1 MDSDEEDFVFF
12 GTPIEREED
21 SISRKKKAIAE
32 SSGQL
37 RTLPAWK
44 QEVRDDEGR
53 RRFHG
58 AFTGG
63 YSAGYYN
70 TVGSKEGI
78 SLCWNYNAPVMDLII
93 NRHAVSV
100 NFKNECVGWAPQTF
114 VSSRKSR
121 AEFKEQNI
129 LNFLDDDEKADL
141 EGRFLGT
148 SSQFD
153 TFGSTAAEIARKQA
167 EKEQKQR
174 PSIIPGPAPDELVI
188 PATESVGVKLLLKM
202 GWSRGRSIK
211 DSHTDA
217 LYDARRQAR
226 RAFIAFS
233 TDDTKVKVTESE
245 RTKDDIQNFPEQ
257 SVNDDAQSSKIT
269 PVYVLNSKQ
278 DLYGLGFDPYK
289 HAPEFREMKRSRLS
303 SKTGPGHS
311 KNFSTRDSL
320 FGLKSGKAAPGFGIG
335 ALEELGAEDED
346 VYATGYEFEET
357 YVQEEGEEPSVLTLE
372 NPKKKDQKEH
382 GNLPGFKVTS
392 NSDYKMERFEAPL
405 IPKDFVPHHAFS
417 GPREINRQNYEVP
430 PPDVPPPEDSNLKL
444 LIEGVA
450 NLVAKCGKLYEDL
463 SREKNRSNQLFNFL
477 SGGTG
482 HDYYARKLWEAQ
494 QKCNDQTR
502 VQLDGKMPPGVQR
515 LTAESR
521 GQILGEKPL
530 EKTFEDASSSV
541 SSKDIQLQY
550 NLVDTFTK
558 SESFSELSEFEK
570 PFKDDPA
577 KQERF
582 EQFIK
587 AKYKGGLRS
596 GSSSLAG
603 NMSEAARAQERLSFE
618 AAADAIEKR
627 KQSRGSKFSTP
638 SSMDFIPGGVMEF
651 TSGTVEPTKDQPVVD
666 FKEKKLCPKR
676 EEFQWRPS
684 PLLCKRFDLVD
695 PYMGKPAPAPRI
707 RSKMDTLIFTS
718 DSVKGTKVEEP
729 VTAKKDISVL
739 QQPANKDITKSIAE
753 NGTEEEVEV
762 ENIERPVDLYK
773 AIFSDDSDDE
783 VEDNNIM
790 KVENQ
795 EKKAEVANNTLSRL
809 RAGDFLKSLGKELG
823 IEVPPDTPYPTQK
836 SGKDAPQRETVD
848 EYAKPDIMNGENNM
862 VSLKHDLPQDQGG
875 PSKDDTGYGH
885 MLDNRNIKTK
895 GTSISDGKSKSSKS
909 NGEKYEDDRKVK
921 SPLVSNQN
929 HRSSSEEDRSR
940 KRSIKLDREKYDRYK
955 KTKTPSTHR
964 LDYRSSSS
972 SEEDRSRKRSRHHR
986 HRRHDVESDSSS
998 DDERDRRSSRSK
1010 GRREKSSR
1018 EKSNGSKK
1026 HSKHH
1031 KHGKHESP
1039 SRSSHYRVDK
1049 EDSYSRKE
1057 KRRRE

>member
-1 MDSDEEDFVFF
+1 MDSDEEDLVFF

-70 TVGSKEGI
+70 TVGSKEG
-78 SLCWNYNAPVMDLII
+78 
-93 NRHAVSV
+93 
-100 NFKNECVGWAPQTF
+100 WAPQTF

-141 EGRFLGT
+141 EGQFLGT

-233 TDDTKVKVTESE
+233 SDDTKVKVTESE
-245 RTKDDIQNFPEQ
+245 HTKDDIQNFPEQ
-257 SVNDDAQSSKIT
+257 LVNDDAQTSKIT
-269 PVYVLNSKQ
+269 PVYVLNPKQ

-289 HAPEFREMKRSRLS
+289 HAPEFRDMKRSRLS

-311 KNFSTRDSL
+311 KNVSTRDSL
-320 FGLKSGKAAPGFGIG
+320 FGLKSGKIAPGFGIG
-335 ALEELGAEDED
+335 ALEELDAEDED
-346 VYATGYEFEET
+346 VYATGYEFEEA
-357 YVQEEGEEPSVLTLE
+357 YVQEEVEEPSVLTLE
-372 NPKKKDQKEH
+372 NPKKKNQKEH
-382 GNLPGFKVTS
+382 GNLPGFRVTS

-502 VQLDGKMPPGVQR
+502 VQLDGKIPPGVQR

-521 GQILGEKPL
+521 GRILGEKPL
-530 EKTFEDASSSV
+530 EKTFEDPSSSV

-558 SESFSELSEFEK
+558 SASFSELSEFEK

-587 AKYKGGLRS
+587 EKYRGGLRS

-618 AAADAIEKR
+618 AAADALEKR
-627 KQSRGSKFSTP
+627 KQSRGSKLP

-651 TSGTVEPTKDQPVVD
+651 TSGAVEPTKDQPVVD
-666 FKEKKLCPKR
+666 FKKKLYPKR

-684 PLLCKRFDLVD
+684 SLLCKRFDLVD

-729 VTAKKDISVL
+729 VTAKKDIPVL
-739 QQPANKDITKSIAE
+739 QQSANKDIVKSI
-753 NGTEEEVEV
+753 TESETQEEVEV

-795 EKKAEVANNTLSRL
+795 EKKAEVANTALSRL
-809 RAGDFLKSLGKELG
+809 IAGDFLESLGKELG

-836 SGKDAPQRETVD
+836 SGKDAPLRENVN
-848 EYAKPDIMNGENNM
+848 EYAKPDIMNGENNV
-862 VSLKHDLPQDQGG
+862 VSSKHDLPRDQYIAHEGG
-875 PSKDDTGYGH
+875 PSKDETSYGH

-895 GTSISDGKSKSSKS
+895 GTSISDGKSKSSMS
-909 NGEKYEDDRKVK
+909 NGEKYEDDRNVK
-921 SPLVSNQN
+921 SPFVSNHD
-929 HRSSSEEDRSR
+929 HRSSSEEERSR
-940 KRSIKLDREKYDRYK
+940 KRSSKLNREKYDGYK

-972 SEEDRSRKRSRHHR
+972 SEEDRSRKRSRHHL
-986 HRRHDVESDSSS
+986 HRRRDVGSDSSS
-998 DDERDRRSSRSK
+998 DNERDRRSSRSK

-1039 SRSSHYRVDK
+1039 SRSSHYKMDK
-1049 EDSYSRKE
+1049 DDSYSRKE